1 MSSEEERDEEDRNKL
16 ERKMRIKADR
26 DFSKVMVRC
35 ELRGVRTCIGDVE
48 DLSEELQG
56 ERLDQRER
64 DTFSDRRRDRDNN
77 TDSKL
82 NSSPG

>member
-1 MSSEEERDEEDRNKL
+1 
-16 ERKMRIKADR
+16 
-26 DFSKVMVRC
+26 MVRC